1 MIKYYTRPCN
11 FIYGKQ
17 AQSFIKKKRAK
28 PLCGNKNIAFTSIDL
43 IKRVNKKIKTQII
56 KIENINSLPNEIKK
70 KVLQN
75 LKNIC
80 KKRKLFNL
88 KKDNSFNPLIM
99 GILNLTPDSFS
110 DGGKYNSRKKA
121 FLRVKELVDSGADI
135 IDVGGEST
143 RPGSKTIRPNIEWQ
157 RVEFLV
163 KSFKKK
169 YKKSILSVDTRKSE
183 VMSKA
188 LKYNADIINDVS
200 GFNYDSNSI
209 NIFKNHNVWKIVH
222 HMQGSPNTMQINPKY
237 QNVLLEIYDFFE
249 DKIKSDLKNVKFK
262 EKIILDP
269 GIGFGKNLKH
279 NLKLLSEISIF
290 HSLGFPVLVGTS
302 KKRFINHLSGKYDTK
317 LRMGGTVASVVHAM
331 MHGVQIVRVHEVKE
345 IKQATIVFKNLLSI

>member
-88 KKDNSFNPLIM
+88 KKDNSFNLLIM

-110 DGGKYNSRKKA
+110 DGGKFNKLKQAIKHSNQMIN
-121 FLRVKELVDSGADI
+121 DGANI

-143 RPGSKTIRPNIEWQ
+143 RPGAKLIPFEQEKKRVLQIISKI
-157 RVEFLV
+157 
-163 KSFKKK
+163 KK
-169 YKKSILSVDTRKSE
+169 YRK
-183 VMSKA
+183 
-188 LKYNADIINDVS
+188 L
-200 GFNYDSNSI
+200 
-209 NIFKNHNVWKIVH
+209 
-222 HMQGSPNTMQINPKY
+222 
-237 QNVLLEIYDFFE
+237 
-249 DKIKSDLKNVKFK
+249 
-262 EKIILDP
+262 
-269 GIGFGKNLKH
+269 
-279 NLKLLSEISIF
+279 
-290 HSLGFPVLVGTS
+290 
-302 KKRFINHLSGKYDTK
+302 
-317 LRMGGTVASVVHAM
+317 
-331 MHGVQIVRVHEVKE
+331 
-345 IKQATIVFKNLLSI
+345 